1 MMIQNP
7 LKIFNWSTFLQT
19 QIFMLPVLLLF
30 YQENGLT
37 IGDFFL
43 FQGIFSIT
51 ALLFE
56 VPSGYLG
63 DIFPRKNILILSYS
77 FFLCRLLL
85 WIFFGGY
92 WILLAGEIL
101 YSLSKATYSGVA
113 DGYIYDYLKTQN
125 KTKDMLKYYGRLN
138 FYMSIGTALAAVVGP
153 FLYEHYGFMTLL
165 VLETILNTVSILM
178 LFLLPKVP
186 PAKKKIGS
194 ISDKYHDL
202 YRIAKS
208 ALKNIQLKYYMFYS
222 GMLAATTMVFV
233 WSFQPLMKAALI
245 PVSLYGIVYGFNH
258 GFRALA
264 GFCLHKTLAKIS
276 LKNLGVVNY
285 ILYILSF
292 LSCLL
297 ILKEQSPVLGMI
309 LMIFIC
315 FVIGSQLTFTLGSI
329 ARIHSLTTSDIRST
343 VASVNNM
350 ISRFM
355 AGVMLILFKFLLDGI
370 TLEVSMLV
378 YLGIFVLS
386 IYPLCKIFSL
396 HKNSLKETSHLN
408 LENAVVSNGH

>member
-208 ALKNIQLKYYMFYS
+208 AFKNIQLKYYMFYS

-233 WSFQPLMKAALI
+233 WSFQPLMKAAMI

>member
-1 MMIQNP
+1 MIQNP

-37 IGDFFL
+37 VGDFFL

-85 WIFFGGY
+85 WMFFGGY
-92 WILLAGEIL
+92 WILLIGEIL

-113 DGYIYDYLKTQN
+113 DGYIYDYLKTKN

-138 FYMSIGTALAAVVGP
+138 FYMSIGTALASVVGP

-186 PAKKKIGS
+186 PAKKKVGS

-208 ALKNIQLKYYMFYS
+208 AFKNVQLKYYMFYS

-233 WSFQPLMKAALI
+233 WSFQPLMKAAMI

-292 LSCLL
+292 LACLL

-370 TLEVSMLV
+370 SLEVSMLV

-386 IYPLCKIFSL
+386 IYPLYKIFSL
-396 HKNSLKETSHLN
+396 HKNSLAETSHLN
-408 LENAVVSNGH
+408 LEAAAVSNGH

>member
-85 WIFFGGY
+85 WMFFGGY
-92 WILLAGEIL
+92 WILLIGEIL

-113 DGYIYDYLKTQN
+113 DGYIYDYLKTKN

-138 FYMSIGTALAAVVGP
+138 FYMSIGTALASVVGP

-186 PAKKKIGS
+186 PAKKKVGS

-208 ALKNIQLKYYMFYS
+208 AFKNVQLKYYMFYS

-233 WSFQPLMKAALI
+233 WSFQPLMKAAMI
-245 PVSLYGIVYGFNH
+245 PVSLYGVVYGFNH

-285 ILYILSF
+285 VLYILSF

-297 ILKEQSPVLGMI
+297 ILKEQSPVLGMV

-370 TLEVSMLV
+370 TLEVSMLI

-386 IYPLCKIFSL
+386 IYPLYKIFSL
-396 HKNSLKETSHLN
+396 HKNSLAETSCLN
-408 LENAVVSNGH
+408 LETAAVSNGH

>member
-37 IGDFFL
+37 VGDFFL

-85 WIFFGGY
+85 WMFFGGY
-92 WILLAGEIL
+92 WILLIGEIL

-113 DGYIYDYLKTQN
+113 DGYIYDYLKTKN

-138 FYMSIGTALAAVVGP
+138 FYMSIGTALASVVGP

-186 PAKKKIGS
+186 PAKKKVGS

-208 ALKNIQLKYYMFYS
+208 AFKNVQLKYYMFYS

-233 WSFQPLMKAALI
+233 WSFQPLMKAAMI

-292 LSCLL
+292 LACLL

-370 TLEVSMLV
+370 SLEVSMLV

-386 IYPLCKIFSL
+386 IYPLYKIFSL
-396 HKNSLKETSHLN
+396 HKNSLAETSHLN
-408 LENAVVSNGH
+408 LEAAAVSNGH